1 MITDILKYGVRYI
14 LSYAVVS
21 VICTVLIVAGNDLL
35 GQYSFVGNV
44 SETFLQIDYK
54 QWLPVCLFP
63 LSLTAL
69 TYLLF
74 VKLVPKRLPLLL
86 SGIICGLICLT
97 FIVGTGVCSLQA
109 TWYEIKNLTTFFMA
123 GFSFAIMVEMLD

>member
-1 MITDILKYGVRYI
+1 MITHILKSGVRYI

-44 SETFLQIDYK
+44 SDAVLQIDYK

-63 LSLTAL
+63 LLLTAL
-69 TYLLF
+69 AYL
-74 VKLVPKRLPLLL
+74 VLVNLIPKRLPLLL

-97 FIVGTGVCSLQA
+97 FIVGTGVCSLHA
-109 TWYEIKNLTTFFMA
+109 TWYEMKNLTTFFMA
-123 GFSFAIMVEMLD
+123 GFSFAIMVELLD

>member
-54 QWLPVCLFP
+54 QWLPVCFIPAVPYSFDLFTLCKTSTETSSVIAFGYHLWVD
-63 LSLTAL
+63 LSYIYSWYGCMFFAGH
-69 TYLLF
+69 
-74 VKLVPKRLPLLL
+74 LV
-86 SGIICGLICLT
+86 
-97 FIVGTGVCSLQA
+97 
-109 TWYEIKNLTTFFMA
+109 
-123 GFSFAIMVEMLD
+123 